1 MLPGVIRRQLE
12 QVLSRN
18 LTGPH
23 EMGQNHLVNP
33 RVAAR
38 IVELIDS
45 VDEPLPIVEWAA
57 GRGAI
62 TRPLSRLGRP
72 IEAVE
77 LDPRSTSRLR
87 QAVGSG
93 VTVRQGDILR
103 HAPPQHPYDLVSN
116 VPFHLTTPILRRVL
130 RMGDWRRAV
139 LLTQWEVARKRAS
152 VGGTTLLT
160 AQWWPWYNFTLDL
173 RVPASSFAPRPNVD
187 GGILVIDRRHEALL
201 PTVERRCYQQ
211 FVASVF
217 SGRGRGITEIL
228 RRQGLSSRVVGTWG
242 RIHGVCERNLPRD
255 LAAPAW
261 VDAYRLHLVPRTPR
275 VRRPSP

>member
-1 MLPGVIRRQLE
+1 MSG
-12 QVLSRN
+12 N

-45 VDEPLPIVEWAA
+45 AGEPFPIVEWAA

-77 LDPRSTSRLR
+77 LDPRSIARLR
-87 QAVGSG
+87 QAVGRG

-103 HAPPQHPYDLVSN
+103 HAPPRHPYDLVSN
-116 VPFHLTTPILRRVL
+116 VPFHLTTPILRRLL
-130 RMGDWRRAV
+130 RMRDWRRAV

-160 AQWWPWYNFTLDL
+160 AQWWPWYEFTLDI
-173 RVPASSFAPRPNVD
+173 RAPAASFAPRPSVA
-187 GGILVIDRRHEALL
+187 GGILVIDRRHDALL
-201 PTVERRCYQQ
+201 PTGEQRAYQQ

-217 SGRGRGITEIL
+217 SGRGRGIAEIL
-228 RRQGLSSRVVGTWG
+228 RRHGLSGRVVVTW
-242 RIHGVCERNLPRD
+242 RRTHGVGERYLPRD

-261 VDAYRLHLVPRTPR
+261 VDAYRRVPRSPR
-275 VRRPSP
+275 GHRPSP